1 MKDNNDAI
9 ERIKANQNRI
19 QKTNFTNEENAFFN
33 NPDMVGKY
41 EEVEEGAS
49 GDAIGTG
56 STNKTGMNAL

>member
-41 EEVEEGAS
+41 EEVE
-49 GDAIGTG
+49 
-56 STNKTGMNAL
+56 